1 MIGGHLSGTRRRLI
15 ASNKIHS
22 RDRRW
27 RVRQMEEDEMDEA
40 LLGFGTE
47 KNSSSVE
54 QSAH

>member
-22 RDRRW
+22 RDRRG

>member
-1 MIGGHLSGTRRRLI
+1 MVGGHLSGMRRRLR
-15 ASNKIHS
+15 ASNKI

-27 RVRQMEEDEMDEA
+27 RVRQVEEDELDEA

-47 KNSSSVE
+47 KNSSSGE

>member
-1 MIGGHLSGTRRRLI
+1 MIGGHLSVMRRRLR
-15 ASNKIHS
+15 ASNKIQS

-27 RVRQMEEDEMDEA
+27 RVRQVEEDELDEA

-47 KNSSSVE
+47 KNSSSGE